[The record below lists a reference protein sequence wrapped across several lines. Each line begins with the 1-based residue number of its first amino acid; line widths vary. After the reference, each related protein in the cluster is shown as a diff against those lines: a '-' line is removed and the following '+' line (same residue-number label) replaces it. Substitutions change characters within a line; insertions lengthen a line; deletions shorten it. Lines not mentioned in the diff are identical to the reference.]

1 VQRTTTG
8 CTPPNKPYPLPM
20 LSLITLFLLAATQ
33 PAEPPPAPAEPALAA
48 PAPPT
53 PAPPAPLPPP
63 NPAGPR
69 VVLQT
74 GAGAITVELDRVNAP
89 VTTANFLR
97 YVDQGRFDGT
107 SFYRAYKLPVDRRLG
122 LIQAGVSGRANKVLP
137 PIAHEPTSKT
147 GLSHTDGAISM
158 ARTTP
163 GTAQGDFFIIVGD
176 LTTLDANARDPG
188 YAVFGRVVEGME
200 VVNRIL
206 DAPTSPTLGS
216 SAMKGQMIAKPV
228 ALASAKRLK

>member
-1 VQRTTTG
+1 
-8 CTPPNKPYPLPM
+8 M
-20 LSLITLFLLAATQ
+20 LMIATVALLLAGQ
-33 PAEPPPAPAEPALAA
+33 PVEPPPPPATEPPAPMTA
-48 PAPPT
+48 PAPP
-53 PAPPAPLPPP
+53 PPP
-63 NPAGPR
+63 KPAGPR

-89 VTTANFLR
+89 ITSANFLK
-97 YVDQGRFDGT
+97 YVDQGRFD
-107 SFYRAYKLPVDRRLG
+107 RAYKLPVDRRLG
-122 LIQAGVSGRANKVLP
+122 LIQGGLSGKTAKLLP

-176 LTTLDANARDPG
+176 LTTLDANAKDPG
-188 YAVFGRVVEGME
+188 YAVFGRVVEGMDI
-200 VVNRIL
+200 VNRIL

-216 SAMKGQMIAKPV
+216 AAMKGQMIARPV
-228 ALASAKRLK
+228 PLTTARRQK

>member
-1 VQRTTTG
+1 
-8 CTPPNKPYPLPM
+8 M
-20 LSLITLFLLAATQ
+20 LTLIALFLLAAAQ
-33 PAEPPPAPAEPALAA
+33 PAEPPPAPAEPEPA
-48 PAPPT
+48 PAPALPT
-53 PAPPAPLPPP
+53 PAPLAPLPPP
-63 NPAGPR
+63 KPAGPR

-74 GAGAITVELDRVNAP
+74 GAGAITVELDRINAP
-89 VTTANFLR
+89 VTTANFLK

-176 LTTLDANARDPG
+176 LTTLDANAKDPG
-188 YAVFGRVVEGME
+188 YAVFGRIVDGME

-216 SAMKGQMIAKPV
+216 AAMKGQMIAKPV
-228 ALASAKRLK
+228 PLATAKRVK

>member
-1 VQRTTTG
+1 
-8 CTPPNKPYPLPM
+8 M
-20 LSLITLFLLAATQ
+20 LTLLALLLAAAQ
-33 PAEPPPAPAEPALAA
+33 PADPPPAAPEAAAPVPAEP
-48 PAPPT
+48 T
-53 PAPPAPLPPP
+53 PPP
-63 NPAGPR
+63 PPPPPPKPAGPR

-89 VTTANFLR
+89 ITTANFLK

-122 LIQAGVSGRANKVLP
+122 LIQAGLAGKPAKLLP

-176 LTTLDANARDPG
+176 LTTLDANAKDPG
-188 YAVFGRVVEGME
+188 YAVFGRVIDGMD

-216 SAMKGQMIAKPV
+216 AAMKGQMIARPV
-228 ALASAKRLK
+228 PLASAKRLK

>member
-1 VQRTTTG
+1 M
-8 CTPPNKPYPLPM
+8 PM
-20 LSLITLFLLAATQ
+20 LAAFALLLAAQ
-33 PAEPPPAPAEPALAA
+33 PAEPPPPPPVAPAEAPA
-48 PAPPT
+48 PAPP
-53 PAPPAPLPPP
+53 PK
-63 NPAGPR
+63 PAGPR
-69 VVLQT
+69 VILQT
-74 GAGAITVELDRVNAP
+74 GAGAITVELDPVNAP
-89 VTTANFLR
+89 ITTANFLR
-97 YVDQGRFDGT
+97 YVGERRFDGT

-122 LIQAGVSGRANKVLP
+122 LIQGGLAGKPGKLLP

-176 LTTLDANARDPG
+176 LTTLDANAKDPG
-188 YAVFGRVVEGME
+188 YAVFGRVVEGMD

-216 SAMKGQMIAKPV
+216 PAMKGQMIARPV
-228 ALASAKRLK
+228 PLTSARRLK

>member
-1 VQRTTTG
+1 M
-8 CTPPNKPYPLPM
+8 PM
-20 LSLITLFLLAATQ
+20 LAALTLLLAAQ
-33 PAEPPPAPAEPALAA
+33 PAEPPPPPPVAPAAEAPA
-48 PAPPT
+48 PAPP
-53 PAPPAPLPPP
+53 PK
-63 NPAGPR
+63 PAGPR

-74 GAGAITVELDRVNAP
+74 GAGAITVELDPVNAP

-97 YVDQGRFDGT
+97 YVGERRFDGT

-122 LIQAGVSGRANKVLP
+122 LIQGGLGGKPGKLLP

-176 LTTLDANARDPG
+176 LTTLDANAKDPG
-188 YAVFGRVVEGME
+188 YAVFGRVVDGMD

-206 DAPTSPTLGS
+206 DAPTSPTMGS
-216 SAMKGQMIAKPV
+216 PAMKGQMIAKPV
-228 ALASAKRLK
+228 PLTSAKRLK